1 MLNDVISYVSAYP
14 LEEEEIAFL
23 VDDEGTVIA
32 HSGIDLFGLSDGP
45 LSLNLTS
52 QPLVQDLT
60 AGMSKGSREY
70 DEGDTPFF
78 GTYALLEFNDWG
90 VVVES
95 PMSAILSGTR
105 ETTGR
110 IIIVNILLFGG
121 ALVGSLASTW
131 QISRAQRRTEEE
143 LRRRTHDLGERV
155 KEFACLYGV
164 SDLANKV
171 DISLEG
177 LARRTLDLI
186 PEAWQYPAV
195 TCARIVLDDQEFRTA
210 NFEQTKWRLA
220 HDIKAPGKTVGCV
233 EVCYLEE
240 RPTLDE
246 GPFVEEEMNLIAGIA
261 GQLGSA
267 FERMEAVKEAKD
279 AAEIRAAAKEAET
292 GRKRLETYLESMTD
306 GVAVA
311 NLEGKIISANE
322 ALAATLGYGRDEL
335 IGGTGVPGL
344 GSDADG
350 SMTRSLLA
358 ELSRRGSIR
367 NAELE
372 FMTKDGKE
380 VPVLLSATA
389 VKDAE
394 GNTTSYIAV
403 IRDITDRKEL
413 ENSLRRSEAQALAA
427 IDAAHAFTFSY
438 EIAAGKITWGGGVE
452 EITGYT
458 AEEFGEVDMRQWTKR
473 IHPEDRDGVLAV
485 FEGAPM
491 EERATAEFRFKAR
504 KGYITLAFTSTTE
517 MVDGKPVRVVGILQ
531 DMTEQKEMQDRL
543 VRSERLAILGQM
555 AGGVGHE
562 LRNPLGAIKSAV
574 YLLKMIFEEPEP
586 DVKESLEILEKEV
599 DTSERIISSLLDL
612 LDPGLPQSAR

>member
-1 MLNDVISYVSAYP
+1 
-14 LEEEEIAFL
+14 
-23 VDDEGTVIA
+23 
-32 HSGIDLFGLSDGP
+32 
-45 LSLNLTS
+45 
-52 QPLVQDLT
+52 
-60 AGMSKGSREY
+60 
-70 DEGDTPFF
+70 
-78 GTYALLEFNDWG
+78 
-90 VVVES
+90 
-95 PMSAILSGTR
+95 
-105 ETTGR
+105 
-110 IIIVNILLFGG
+110 
-121 ALVGSLASTW
+121 
-131 QISRAQRRTEEE
+131 
-143 LRRRTHDLGERV
+143 
-155 KEFACLYGV
+155 
-164 SDLANKV
+164 
-171 DISLEG
+171 
-177 LARRTLDLI
+177 
-186 PEAWQYPAV
+186 
-195 TCARIVLDDQEFRTA
+195 
-210 NFEQTKWRLA
+210 
-220 HDIKAPGKTVGCV
+220 
-233 EVCYLEE
+233 
-240 RPTLDE
+240 
-246 GPFVEEEMNLIAGIA
+246 
-261 GQLGSA
+261 
-267 FERMEAVKEAKD
+267 
-279 AAEIRAAAKEAET
+279 
-292 GRKRLETYLESMTD
+292 
-306 GVAVA
+306 
-311 NLEGKIISANE
+311 
-322 ALAATLGYGRDEL
+322 
-335 IGGTGVPGL
+335 
-344 GSDADG
+344 
-350 SMTRSLLA
+350 MTRSLLA

-599 DTSERIISSLLDL
+599 DTSERIISSLLDFARPRPAAKRKVDLNDVVRDALTRARVPDNIKVETYLHEGLSPL
-612 LDPGLPQSAR
+612 LADPDQLGQVFGNVILNGVQAMPDGGRLLVRTETPRPGWAAVAVSDSGEGIPGDRIGKVFEPLFTTKAKGIGLGLAVTKSLIEGHEGTIEVESEAGKGSTFTVVLPLITKESDENGRES